1 MDGKRQK
8 NQRQLAF
15 MDEPKGEA
23 PRVAQQGTEPS
34 AAKWEPESPAREES
48 YLRTLNSSEPPWY
61 GPVCP
66 VVWEGGAV
74 RPPPIPIISG
84 TVHLS
89 ARWSAPERRRES
101 RRPPWGS
108 SLGQK

>member
-66 VVWEGGAV
+66 VVWEGGAA
-74 RPPPIPIISG
+74 RPPPIPIL
-84 TVHLS
+84 LS
-89 ARWSAPERRRES
+89 LAFIGSAEA
-101 RRPPWGS
+101 
-108 SLGQK
+108 